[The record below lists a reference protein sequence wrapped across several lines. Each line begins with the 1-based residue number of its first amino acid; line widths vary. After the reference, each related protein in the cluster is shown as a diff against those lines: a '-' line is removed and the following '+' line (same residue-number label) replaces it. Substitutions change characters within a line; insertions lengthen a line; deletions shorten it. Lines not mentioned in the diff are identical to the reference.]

1 MTFTTNLL
9 VTAVALLVPLLLAAL
24 GELISERSGVMNIG
38 LEGMMAAGAYFGFIT
53 WESTQSPWIASLVGV
68 VAGAVV
74 ASLMVAVCVWGH
86 ADQILAG
93 FALFVLVPGFVAFL
107 FIERTEAATVVTTT
121 PGQVADTG
129 QSQLLPTLEI
139 PGLSEIPLVG
149 EAFFSGN
156 GFYFA
161 TILLCIVV
169 WLLLGRTRFGL
180 AVQAAG
186 HDPQV
191 AESRGISVRRVRT
204 VAVLLCG
211 AFAGLGGVAL
221 TVGAVGAFTPGA
233 VGGRGFVAIAIVILG
248 RWRVGWTVIA
258 ALVVGLFQALELRL
272 NEVTDFPV
280 QLLGAL
286 PWLVVVLMLI
296 VGARAFTGAPRS
308 LGRQLT
314 GTT

>member
-1 MTFTTNLL
+1 VTFTTNLL

-24 GELISERSGVMNIG
+24 GELIAERSGVINIG

-53 WESTQSPWIASLVGV
+53 WESTQSAWIASVVGV

-74 ASLMVAVCVWGH
+74 AVLMVAVCVWGN

-107 FIERTEAATVVTTT
+107 FIERTADATAVTT
-121 PGQVADTG
+121 GQVGDTG

-139 PGLSEIPLVG
+139 PGLTEIPLVG

-186 HDPQV
+186 HDPHV

-204 VAVLLCG
+204 IATLLCG

-248 RWRVGWTVIA
+248 RWRIGWTMIA

-286 PWLVVVLMLI
+286 PWLVVVLML
-296 VGARAFTGAPRS
+296 VLGARAFTGAPRS